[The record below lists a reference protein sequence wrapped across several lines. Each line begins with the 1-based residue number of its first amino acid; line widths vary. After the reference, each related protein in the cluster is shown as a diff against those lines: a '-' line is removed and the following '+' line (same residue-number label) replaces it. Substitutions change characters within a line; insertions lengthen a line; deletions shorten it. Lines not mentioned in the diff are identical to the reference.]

1 MLDLINS
8 STSNQIISIY
18 FFLSILILFIGANL
32 LVNSSSSIAEKL
44 NIPKIIIGLTI
55 VSLATSL
62 PEFFIT
68 LNASLIEKNE
78 IAIGNIIGS
87 NIMNISLILGLI
99 AILNPI
105 NLTKSEI
112 DFKYLFLLLIT
123 SAFSFILI
131 SQLTINWIIGC
142 VFIFI
147 LIGFNII
154 SIKKSSKQK
163 ENQEKKPIIFK
174 IFNIKIEIKNILVLF
189 GIAILSGLILWIGS
203 KSLLTS
209 TEEIAKRLGISDR
222 VISISLLA
230 IGTSL
235 PELIASIYASLK
247 NEIKLAFGNLIG
259 SNIFNI
265 LAVIG
270 FTSLISDIEQTN
282 SIIDAT
288 IMLSVT
294 TLLFPIFYIKS
305 KNKIDRVEGV
315 ILCLV
320 YIIYMIFLFLY
331 KPI

>member
-163 ENQEKKPIIFK
+163 ENQEKK
-174 IFNIKIEIKNILVLF
+174 
-189 GIAILSGLILWIGS
+189 
-203 KSLLTS
+203 
-209 TEEIAKRLGISDR
+209 
-222 VISISLLA
+222 
-230 IGTSL
+230 
-235 PELIASIYASLK
+235 
-247 NEIKLAFGNLIG
+247 
-259 SNIFNI
+259 
-265 LAVIG
+265 
-270 FTSLISDIEQTN
+270 TN
-282 SIIDAT
+282 N
-288 IMLSVT
+288 
-294 TLLFPIFYIKS
+294 F
-305 KNKIDRVEGV
+305 
-315 ILCLV
+315 
-320 YIIYMIFLFLY
+320 
-331 KPI
+331 